1 MNIMLRLGAPN
12 VDSHEVLCVLLALAA
27 RKKVVAALLVKQR
40 SVAHSVHLS
49 ADGCSSAPA
58 GTRADVVRGSSRE
71 ATWLDTVISA
81 CTSAQQL
88 SGVKHDFAAYLRGD
102 AHPQS

>member
-1 MNIMLRLGAPN
+1 MQATF
-12 VDSHEVLCVLLALAA
+12 AA

-49 ADGCSSAPA
+49 ADGCSSAPV
-58 GTRADVVRGSSRE
+58 GTRADVSKGSSRA

-81 CTSAQQL
+81 CGTAH
-88 SGVKHDFAAYLRGD
+88 HDLGGRACYHALMGASDTAAD
-102 AHPQS
+102 AF